1 MSTPE
6 EPPTANVE
14 GTPTLTYEVWYYDE
28 RGPYPANSEG
38 LGWVFIGYRVLSLRQ
53 VRQYLAFGYSVE
65 RIKRGEGDVARGG
78 YDRGYTPPLFPRLGA
93 TETDL

>member
-1 MSTPE
+1 MNAQE
-6 EPPTANVE
+6 EPSTANVE
-14 GTPTLTYEVWYYDE
+14 GAPALTYEVWYRMHE
-28 RGPYPANSEG
+28 SG

-65 RIKRGEGDVARGG
+65 RIKRGEGDVARGK
-78 YDRGYTPPLFPRLGA
+78 YDSGYTPPLFPRLGA